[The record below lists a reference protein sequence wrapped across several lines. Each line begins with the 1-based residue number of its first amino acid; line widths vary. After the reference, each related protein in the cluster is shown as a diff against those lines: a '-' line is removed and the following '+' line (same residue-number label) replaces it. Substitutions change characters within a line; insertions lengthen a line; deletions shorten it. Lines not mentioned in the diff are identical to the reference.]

1 MWKTSPPR
9 PSETPDPG
17 FRKGGTHPS
26 GLKYNGDVLSDHISA
41 LNWNVIQEY
50 TLTFCKRTPQDTRR
64 LQVWTLHVACKSVH
78 FDRGGVFLSTGEKQV
93 VKTLK
98 RLKVF

>member
-26 GLKYNGDVLSDHISA
+26 GLKYNWDVLRSRYSFKLEFHSKRILSPFI
-41 LNWNVIQEY
+41 N
-50 TLTFCKRTPQDTRR
+50 TLYRIHEGCRFGLCMRPVSQFILIEEAFSFQLEKNR
-64 LQVWTLHVACKSVH
+64 LLRH
-78 FDRGGVFLSTGEKQV
+78 
-93 VKTLK
+93 
-98 RLKVF
+98 